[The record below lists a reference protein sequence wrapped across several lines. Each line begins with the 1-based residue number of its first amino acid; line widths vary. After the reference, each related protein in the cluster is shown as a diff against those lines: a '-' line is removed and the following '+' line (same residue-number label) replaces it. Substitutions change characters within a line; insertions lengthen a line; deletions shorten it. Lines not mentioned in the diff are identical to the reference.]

1 MMAPAFEAA
10 AKQLEPQ
17 MRLIKVNTEE
27 AQQLGMQYGI
37 RSIPTLMLI
46 HRGKELARQAGA
58 MDQSGIVIW
67 ARNQIQV
74 A

>member
-58 MDQSGIVIW
+58 MDQSGIVNW
-67 ARNQIQV
+67 ARNQFQV